1 MSRPAHSMKFQ
12 ISTLLFS
19 TVLSMFSVPA
29 LARTACPGATINGAM
44 NHLEP
49 QHSNTIRV
57 PGTSREAVGISDFA
71 DLTILGG
78 LAAAPQL
85 ATVGATNFPNTYTG
99 N

>member
-57 PGTSREAVGISDFA
+57 PERSREAVGTSAFPN
-71 DLTILGG
+71 LTMVEG
-78 LAAAPQL
+78 LAL
-85 ATVGATNFPNTYTG
+85 ARVRASIWPNTYTG